1 MANSMK
7 TIVLS
12 QLDVQSIITSV
23 GADALMDELI
33 SKLEVAFHD
42 FDPQQTVVPVR
53 DGFNYSSPRQ
63 GLVEWMPM
71 LETGKHVMMK
81 LVGYHPRN
89 PDLNHLPTIL
99 SDFSLY
105 SATTGQLEAI
115 VDGTLLT
122 AIRTGAASAVA
133 SRVLAHPES
142 RTVGLIGCGTQAV
155 TQLHAL
161 SRVFN
166 IDRVCYFDTAQSA
179 VWSFEDRCRSFIE
192 DAAFEPSSLATVV
205 EVSDIISV
213 ATSMDIGAGPVFADQ
228 LTKKHLHIN
237 AVGSD
242 FPEKF
247 EVPVTLLNRS
257 FVTPDVRAQAEVE
270 GECQQIK
277 PSDIGDEFFQILR
290 RSGQHADLQAR
301 GTVFDSTGWVL
312 EDYVVT
318 KLFLDHAQR
327 LGVGARVSMGTKAND
342 PKSPYAFLNQM
353 DQVKVEASLPDEA
366 MAVYGGTS

>member
-1 MANSMK
+1 MK
-7 TIVLS
+7 TTILS
-12 QLDVQSIITSV
+12 QLDVQNVITAV
-23 GADALMDELI
+23 GVDQLMDELI
-33 SKLEVAFHD
+33 SKLEKAFKD

-53 DGFNYSSPRQ
+53 DGFSYSSPQQ

-89 PDLNHLPTIL
+89 PELNQLPTIL

-105 SATTGQLEAI
+105 NATTGQVEAI

-133 SRVLAHPES
+133 SRVMAHPES
-142 RTVGLIGCGTQAV
+142 RTVGLIGCGAQAV

-161 SRVFN
+161 SRVFD
-166 IDRVCYFDTAQSA
+166 IDRVCFFDTDHNT
-179 VWSFEDRCRSFIE
+179 VCSFEQRCRSFIKT
-192 DAAFEPSSLATVV
+192 ASFESASVERVV

-228 LTKKHLHIN
+228 PTKEHLHIN
-237 AVGSD
+237 AIGSD

-247 EVPVTLLNRS
+247 EVPVELLKRS
-257 FVTPDVRAQAEVE
+257 FVTPDVRAQAEIE
-270 GECQQIK
+270 GECQQLE
-277 PSDIGDEFFQILR
+277 PANIGEEFFEVLR
-290 RSGQHADLQAR
+290 RTEQHDQLQKR
-301 GTVFDSTGWVL
+301 STVFDSTGWVL

-318 KLFLDHAQR
+318 KLFLDHAER
-327 LGVGARVSMGTKAND
+327 LGIGTQISMGTGVED
-342 PKSPYAFLNQM
+342 PKSPYAFVNQV
-353 DQVKVEASLPDEA
+353 DQFKRDPFSPSLVDAILAAQGE
-366 MAVYGGTS
+366 VS